1 MTLDLYRTRSETA
14 RLRLLRSFVCLFCL
28 GALPAQ
34 GDDLLVS
41 DRLQRL
47 KGMKIQELLDVSVTS
62 VSRRPQ
68 KYADAAAALFVIS
81 SEDIRRSGATRIPE
95 LLRMVPGIEVAQ
107 IDANKWAISSR
118 GFNGR
123 YASKL
128 LVQLDGRT
136 LYTPLYSG
144 VYWDAQDTLLDDI
157 ERIEVIRGPGA
168 TLWGANA
175 VNGIINIITRSAHDT
190 EGGLLELAVGNEER
204 ASGAIRY
211 GLPVG
216 DGGALRVYA
225 KGFDRDGSVTRSG
238 EEGGDDWRGG
248 QLGFRADLDLSAED
262 TLTLQGD
269 YYDGD
274 AGANLASRSGLISA
288 EADISGG
295 NLLGRWS
302 RQQGMDSALALQIYY
317 DQTRRTNWT
326 LTEIRDTLDIDLKQ
340 DMNLAGRHLLV
351 WGLGY
356 RTTRDD
362 LSTGPGSAL
371 RLDPSRRQDTI
382 LSGFIQDDL
391 SLANG
396 RLHLIVGTKLE
407 RNDYTQW
414 ELQPNI
420 RLLWN
425 MATDTNLWAAVS
437 RAVRTSSRFESDSII
452 MAGPVVIS
460 GNPELTS
467 ERLTAYEVG
476 LRARPRENLSIDL
489 TAFVNQYD
497 HLQTYKMVGRG
508 LVLTYDNGGDGIG
521 YGVELASNWDL
532 THAWRLKLAYSWL
545 QMELNSDESASIAS
559 IDIYDSAPHHQLSLR
574 SWVDIGSN
582 WEFDTNLYFVD
593 GVENFASDAY
603 VRLDVRLGWRLA
615 PDMELSLIGR
625 NLSDDHHGELSNF
638 RGGSVA
644 DGLVYTQVER
654 SLLLQAKWFF

>member
-1 MTLDLYRTRSETA
+1 MTLELFRTRPEAPGS
-14 RLRLLRSFVCLFCL
+14 RLLRSFVCLFCL

-81 SEDIRRSGATRIPE
+81 SEDIRRSGATCIPE

-190 EGGLLELAVGNEER
+190 EGGLLNLAVGNEEH

-211 GLPVG
+211 GLPLG
-216 DGGALRVYA
+216 DGKAVRVYA
-225 KGFDRDGSVTRSG
+225 KGFDRDGSITRSG
-238 EEGGDDWRGG
+238 EEGADDWRGG
-248 QLGFRADLDLSAED
+248 QLGFRADLDLSSED

-269 YYDGD
+269 YYNGD
-274 AGANLASRSGLISA
+274 AGANLASGSGPTSA

-302 RQQGMDSALALQIYY
+302 RQQGMDSTLALQIYY
-317 DQTRRTNWT
+317 DQTRRANWT

-340 DMNLAGRHLLV
+340 DLNLAGRHLLV

-356 RTTRDD
+356 RMTRDD
-362 LSTGPGSAL
+362 LSTDYGSAL
-371 RLDPSRRQDTI
+371 RFDPSRRQDTI

-407 RNDYTQW
+407 HNDYTQW

-420 RLLWN
+420 RVLWN
-425 MATDTNLWAAVS
+425 MAADTNLWAAVS
-437 RAVRTSSRFESDSII
+437 RAVRTSSRFESDSAI
-452 MAGPVVIS
+452 MTGPVVIS
-460 GNPELTS
+460 GNPEMTS

-497 HLQTYKMVGRG
+497 HLQTYKMAGRG
-508 LVLTYDNGGDGIG
+508 FVLTYDNGGDGIG

-532 THAWRLKLAYSWL
+532 TRAWRLKLAYSWL
-545 QMELNSDESASIAS
+545 QMELDSDDSASIAS

-574 SWVDIGSN
+574 SWVDLGPN
-582 WEFDTNLYFVD
+582 LEFDTNLYFVD
-593 GVENFASDAY
+593 GLEHYDTDAY
-603 VRLDVRLGWRLA
+603 LRVDVRLGWRLA
-615 PDMELSLIGR
+615 PDMELSLVGR
-625 NLSDDHHGELSNF
+625 NLGDDRHGELSNF
-638 RGGSVA
+638 HGGSGSS
-644 DGLVYTQVER
+644 GLIYTQVER